1 MGYIKSIH
9 NLLFPTTNLCY
20 LCKETPDSINN
31 YICDDCF
38 SRLEIIHREI
48 KLDSQFIKKAY
59 YTLIYNRYMREIIGD
74 YKFNGKSYLYK
85 PLGWL
90 MIRTIEE
97 KNIID
102 DIDIIIYMPSHRIK
116 EAKRGYNQSE
126 LLATYI
132 GKQLDI
138 KVSHNNLVK
147 IRHTKDQN
155 KLNRVERLHN
165 LSNSFK
171 VKNKEEIRDKRILL
185 IDDIITTGTTME
197 ECSKELIKKE
207 AREVTGLALT
217 SSKKL

>member
-1 MGYIKSIH
+1 MEYIKSIH
-9 NLLFPTTNLCY
+9 NLLFPTDKLCY
-20 LCKETPDSINN
+20 LCRERQDLIND
-31 YICDDCF
+31 YICDDCLR
-38 SRLEIIHREI
+38 RLEFVHRRVR
-48 KLDSQFIKKAY
+48 LDSPFINTAH

-85 PLGWL
+85 PLGQL
-90 MIRTIEE
+90 MLRTIEE
-97 KNIID
+97 IGIID
-102 DIDIIIYMPSHRIK
+102 NIDLIMYIPSHRLK

-132 GKQLDI
+132 GKQVDI

-147 IRHTKDQN
+147 TRPTKEQN
-155 KLNRVERLHN
+155 KLNRAERLYN

-197 ECSKELIKKE
+197 EASKELIKKE
-207 AREVTGLALT
+207 AREVHGLALT